1 MVTRP
6 SNKGERHW
14 TFFTN
19 HGVVF
24 FHILNHPGDTIRRI
38 ADHLGL
44 AERTVAG
51 ILHDLRKDGY
61 VSVMKEGRRNRYVAR
76 PDLPIRDLSMTE
88 FSVEDFFFEPP
99 SREDDTNLDDRSFVA
114 D

>member
-1 MVTRP
+1 MRGTEIKRAI
-6 SNKGERHW
+6 EARHW
-14 TFFTN
+14 TFLTN

-24 FHILNHPGDTIRRI
+24 FHILQHPGDTIRRI

-51 ILHDLRKDGY
+51 ILHDLRQEGY
-61 VSVMKEGRRNRYVAR
+61 VSVIKEGRRNRYVVR
-76 PDLPIRDLSMTE
+76 PDLPMRHHSLDE
-88 FSVEDFFFEPP
+88 FSVEDFFFELSPDK
-99 SREDDTNLDDRSFVA
+99 EKDTQAA